1 MWIFSIFTII
11 SNFILN
17 YTKGFTAAEIMERR
31 LDGIQTTLFT
41 ILIITGFKPIFKLI
55 KNTIVFIKQT
65 IINIFFPNKK
75 LQTLE
80 IKNTKQEHQEQ
91 LLLQKLEQIKTAQE
105 KTLSQIE
112 QQKHKVAIWQSKKE
126 RKRLL
131 KSQKHNNTSIGK
143 DNEND

>member
-17 YTKGFTAAEIMERR
+17 YTKGFTATEIMERR

-80 IKNTKQEHQEQ
+80 IKNTKQVC
-91 LLLQKLEQIKTAQE
+91 QE
-105 KTLSQIE
+105 K
-112 QQKHKVAIWQSKKE
+112 
-126 RKRLL
+126 
-131 KSQKHNNTSIGK
+131 
-143 DNEND
+143 

>member
-1 MWIFSIFTII
+1 MLIFSIFTII

-17 YTKGFTAAEIMERR
+17 YTKGFTTTEIMERR

-55 KNTIVFIKQT
+55 KNTIVFIKET
-65 IINIFFPNKK
+65 ILNIFFPNKK

-91 LLLQKLEQIKTAQE
+91 LLLQKLEQIKTVQE
-105 KTLSQIE
+105 KLLSQIE

-131 KSQKHNNTSIGK
+131 KSQKTHTPIGK
-143 DNEND
+143 ENQND

>member
-41 ILIITGFKPIFKLI
+41 ILIVTGFKPIFKLI
-55 KNTIVFIKQT
+55 KKPIVFIKQT
-65 IINIFFPNKK
+65 ILNLFFPNKK

-80 IKNTKQEHQEQ
+80 IKNAKQEQQEQ
-91 LLLQKLEQIKTAQE
+91 LLLQKLEQIKTSQE
-105 KTLSQIE
+105 EILSQIE

-131 KSQKHNNTSIGK
+131 KSQKTHTPIGK
-143 DNEND
+143 ENQNN

>member
-17 YTKGFTAAEIMERR
+17 YTKGFTATEIMERR

-55 KNTIVFIKQT
+55 KKLIVFIK
-65 IINIFFPNKK
+65 NMFPGLFFPKRKLRNLENKS
-75 LQTLE
+75 
-80 IKNTKQEHQEQ
+80 TKQEQQEQ
-91 LLLQKLEQIKTAQE
+91 LLLQKLEQIKTSQE
-105 KTLSQIE
+105 EILSQIE
-112 QQKHKVAIWQSKKE
+112 KQKHKVAIWQSKKE

-131 KSQKHNNTSIGK
+131 KSQKKHTPIGK
-143 DNEND
+143 ENQND

>member
-1 MWIFSIFTII
+1 
-11 SNFILN
+11 
-17 YTKGFTAAEIMERR
+17 MERR

-55 KNTIVFIKQT
+55 KNIIIFIKET
-65 IINIFFPNKK
+65 ILGLFFPNKK

-80 IKNTKQEHQEQ
+80 IKNAKQEQQEQ

-131 KSQKHNNTSIGK
+131 KSQKTHTPIRK

>member
-41 ILIITGFKPIFKLI
+41 ILIVTGFKPIFKLMTNI
-55 KNTIVFIKQT
+55 IVFIKET
-65 IINIFFPNKK
+65 ISNKK

-91 LLLQKLEQIKTAQE
+91 LLLQKLEQIKTVQE
-105 KTLSQIE
+105 KILSQIE
-112 QQKHKVAIWQSKKE
+112 QQKHK
-126 RKRLL
+126 
-131 KSQKHNNTSIGK
+131 
-143 DNEND
+143 